1 MASTDKPFI
10 GLLPAAG
17 RARRLAPLRYPKEL
31 LPISYEPDDT
41 GGMRARAVAEY
52 AIEAIRLAE
61 VMRVLL
67 VVAPWKMDIVSYVG
81 DGRQFG
87 VDVGYLYQ
95 QDARGLP
102 PALDLASPWCHG
114 CHTVFA
120 LPDTIFQ
127 PRDALRTLR
136 ALYLDERA
144 DLALAVFPTPEPH
157 RLGPVVLTGRQVA
170 RVLDKPAVPPAAN
183 TWGAG
188 IWNDAFT
195 ALLHDSTSTS
205 TSAASTAGA
214 AGAADGGREPVLGDV
229 FERAIHEG
237 MRVVGLEFRDGS
249 FVDIGTPDG
258 MLRCLTGAKPAKQP
272 EPAKQPALAGHGQAG
287 QR

>member
-1 MASTDKPFI
+1 MDKTFI

-17 RARRLAPLRYPKEL
+17 RARRLTPLRYPKEL
-31 LPISYEPDDT
+31 LPISYEDDDT
-41 GGMRARAVAEY
+41 GGMRPRAVAEY

-61 VMRVLL
+61 VVRVLL

-87 VDVGYLYQ
+87 VDVGYLCQ

-102 PALDLASPWCHG
+102 PALDLASRWCHG

-120 LPDTIFQ
+120 LPDTIFE

-144 DLALAVFPTPEPH
+144 DVALAVFPTPEPH
-157 RLGPVVLTGRQVA
+157 RLGPVVLNGRRVA
-170 RVLDKPAVPPAAN
+170 RVLDKPTVPPAAN
-183 TWGAG
+183 TWAAG
-188 IWNDAFT
+188 IWSDAFT
-195 ALLHDSTSTS
+195 SLLHDC
-205 TSAASTAGA
+205 SASAPDS
-214 AGAADGGREPVLGDV
+214 GGREPVLGDV

-249 FVDIGTPDG
+249 FIDIGTPDG
-258 MLRCLTGAKPAKQP
+258 MRRCLAGTRA
-272 EPAKQPALAGHGQAG
+272 PALAAAATEQAG
-287 QR
+287 LR

>member
-1 MASTDKPFI
+1 MDKPFI

-31 LPISYEPDDT
+31 LPISYEHDDT
-41 GGMRARAVAEY
+41 GGMRMRAVAEY

-61 VMRVLL
+61 VLHVLL

-81 DGRQFG
+81 DGSRFG

-120 LPDTIFQ
+120 LPDTIFE

-144 DLALAVFPTPEPH
+144 DLALAVFPTSEPH
-157 RLGPVVLTGRQVA
+157 RLGPVVLDARRVA

-183 TWGAG
+183 TWAAG

-195 ALLHDSTSTS
+195 ALLHDS
-205 TSAASTAGA
+205 AGA
-214 AGAADGGREPVLGDV
+214 SRTGGDGEREPVLGEV

-258 MLRCLTGAKPAKQP
+258 MRRCLAGTRP
-272 EPAKQPALAGHGQAG
+272 PALAGQAG
-287 QR
+287 QQ

>member
-1 MASTDKPFI
+1 MDKPFI

-31 LPISYEPDDT
+31 LPISYEQDGT

-61 VMRVLL
+61 VVRVLV
-67 VVAPWKMDIVSYVG
+67 VVAPWKMDIVSYIG

-114 CHTVFA
+114 GHTVFA
-120 LPDTIFQ
+120 LPDTIFE

-157 RLGPVVLTGRQVA
+157 RLGPVVLDGRRVV

-183 TWGAG
+183 TWAAG
-188 IWNDAFT
+188 IWNDDFT
-195 ALLHDSTSTS
+195 ALLHDSN
-205 TSAASTAGA
+205 SASGASGA
-214 AGAADGGREPVLGDV
+214 SETGGVGREPVLGDV

-249 FVDIGTPDG
+249 FTDIGTPDG
-258 MLRCLTGAKPAKQP
+258 MLRCLAGTRP
-272 EPAKQPALAGHGQAG
+272 PALAGQGG
-287 QR
+287 RR

>member
-1 MASTDKPFI
+1 MDKPFI

-31 LPISYEPDDT
+31 LPISYEHDGT

-61 VMRVLL
+61 VTRVLL

-87 VDVGYLYQ
+87 VDAGYLYQ

-102 PALDLASPWCHG
+102 PALDLAGPWCQG
-114 CHTVFA
+114 SHTVFA
-120 LPDTIFQ
+120 LPDTIFE

-144 DLALAVFPTPEPH
+144 DLALAIFPTPEPH
-157 RLGPVVLTGRQVA
+157 RLGPVVLDGRRVL

-183 TWGAG
+183 TWAAG
-188 IWNDAFT
+188 IWNDDFT
-195 ALLHDSTSTS
+195 ALLHDSSRA
-205 TSAASTAGA
+205 SAAE
-214 AGAADGGREPVLGDV
+214 DGREPVLGDV

-237 MRVVGLEFRDGS
+237 MRVVGLEFSDGS
-249 FVDIGTPDG
+249 FTDIGTPDG
-258 MLRCLTGAKPAKQP
+258 MLRCLAGART
-272 EPAKQPALAGHGQAG
+272 PALAGQGG

>member
-1 MASTDKPFI
+1 MDKPFI

-31 LPISYEPDDT
+31 LPISYEHDGA
-41 GGMRARAVAEY
+41 GGTRARAVAEY

-61 VMRVLL
+61 VVRVLL

-102 PALDLASPWCHG
+102 PALDLASPWCRG

-120 LPDTIFQ
+120 LPDTIFE

-157 RLGPVVLTGRQVA
+157 RLGPVVLDGRRVA

-183 TWGAG
+183 TWAAG

-195 ALLHDSTSTS
+195 DLLHDASRA
-205 TSAASTAGA
+205 SAGQ
-214 AGAADGGREPVLGDV
+214 DGREPVLGDV

-237 MRVVGLEFRDGS
+237 FRVVGLEFRGGS
-249 FVDIGTPDG
+249 FTDIGTPEG
-258 MLRCLTGAKPAKQP
+258 MQRW
-272 EPAKQPALAGHGQAG
+272 LAGTRPPTLAG
-287 QR
+287 QGDRR

>member
-1 MASTDKPFI
+1 MDKPFI
-10 GLLPAAG
+10 GLLPAGG

-31 LPISYEPDDT
+31 LPISYEPEDT

-61 VMRVLL
+61 VGRVLL
-67 VVAPWKMDIVSYVG
+67 VVAPWKMDIVNYVG
-81 DGRQFG
+81 DGSQFG

-102 PALDLASPWCHG
+102 AALDLASPWCQG
-114 CHTVFA
+114 GHTVFA
-120 LPDTIFQ
+120 LPDTIFE

-157 RLGPVVLTGRQVA
+157 RLGPVVLDGRRVA
-170 RVLDKPAVPPAAN
+170 RVLDKPAVSPAAN
-183 TWGAG
+183 TWAAG

-195 ALLHDSTSTS
+195 ALLHDSV
-205 TSAASTAGA
+205 SAGGDA
-214 AGAADGGREPVLGDV
+214 GREPVLGDV
-229 FERAIHEG
+229 FTRAIDEG
-237 MRVVGLEFRDGS
+237 MRVVGMEFRDGS
-249 FVDIGTPDG
+249 FIDIGTPDG
-258 MLRCLTGAKPAKQP
+258 MRRCLAGTRPA
-272 EPAKQPALAGHGQAG
+272 ALAG
-287 QR
+287 

>member
-1 MASTDKPFI
+1 MDKPFI

-31 LPISYEPDDT
+31 LPISYEHDGT

-61 VMRVLL
+61 VVRLLL

-114 CHTVFA
+114 SHTVFA
-120 LPDTIFQ
+120 LPDTIFE

-144 DLALAVFPTPEPH
+144 DLALAIFPTPEPH
-157 RLGPVVLTGRQVA
+157 RLGPVVLDGRRVA

-183 TWGAG
+183 TWAAG
-188 IWNDAFT
+188 IWNDDFT
-195 ALLHDSTSTS
+195 ALLHERAT
-205 TSAASTAGA
+205 AAEE
-214 AGAADGGREPVLGDV
+214 GREPVLGDV

-249 FVDIGTPDG
+249 FTDIGTPDG
-258 MLRCLTGAKPAKQP
+258 MRRCLAGTRSPV
-272 EPAKQPALAGHGQAG
+272 LATNGG
-287 QR
+287 RR

>member
-1 MASTDKPFI
+1 MDKPFI

-31 LPISYEPDDT
+31 LPISYEHDGT

-61 VMRVLL
+61 VTRVLL

-87 VDVGYLYQ
+87 VDVSYLYQ

-102 PALDLASPWCHG
+102 PALDLAGPWCHG
-114 CHTVFA
+114 SHTVFA
-120 LPDTIFQ
+120 LPDTIFE

-144 DLALAVFPTPEPH
+144 DLALAIFPTPEPH
-157 RLGPVVLTGRQVA
+157 RLGPVVLDGRRVV

-183 TWGAG
+183 TWAAG
-188 IWNDAFT
+188 IWNDDFT
-195 ALLHDSTSTS
+195 ALLHDGSRA
-205 TSAASTAGA
+205 SAAE
-214 AGAADGGREPVLGDV
+214 DGREPVLGDV

-249 FVDIGTPDG
+249 FTDIGTPDG
-258 MLRCLTGAKPAKQP
+258 MLRCLAGTRT
-272 EPAKQPALAGHGQAG
+272 PALAGQGG
-287 QR
+287 RR

>member
-1 MASTDKPFI
+1 MDKPFI

-17 RARRLAPLRYPKEL
+17 RARRLASLRYPKEL
-31 LPISYEPDDT
+31 LPISYEHDDQ
-41 GGMRARAVAEY
+41 GGMRARAIAEY

-61 VMRVLL
+61 VVRVLL

-120 LPDTIFQ
+120 LPDTIFE

-157 RLGPVVLTGRQVA
+157 RLAPVVLNGRRVT
-170 RVLDKPAVPPAAN
+170 RVLDKPAEPPAAN
-183 TWGAG
+183 TWAAG
-188 IWNDAFT
+188 IWSDAFT
-195 ALLHDSTSTS
+195 ALLHDS
-205 TSAASTAGA
+205 SAGTA
-214 AGAADGGREPVLGDV
+214 AGEGPEPVLGDV
-229 FERAIHEG
+229 FERAISEG

-249 FVDIGTPDG
+249 FLDIGTPDG
-258 MLRCLTGAKPAKQP
+258 MRRCLASTKLPV
-272 EPAKQPALAGHGQAG
+272 LAGQGG
-287 QR
+287 PR

>member
-1 MASTDKPFI
+1 MDKPFI

-31 LPISYEPDDT
+31 LPISYEHDGT
-41 GGMRARAVAEY
+41 GGMRPRAVAEY

-61 VMRVLL
+61 VVRVLV
-67 VVAPWKMDIVSYVG
+67 VVAPWKMDIVSYIG

-114 CHTVFA
+114 GHTVFA
-120 LPDTIFQ
+120 LPDTIFE

-144 DLALAVFPTPEPH
+144 DLALAIFPTPEPH
-157 RLGPVVLTGRQVA
+157 RLGPVVLDGRRVA

-183 TWGAG
+183 TWAAG
-188 IWNDAFT
+188 IWNDDFT
-195 ALLHDSTSTS
+195 ALLHDR
-205 TSAASTAGA
+205 ANTAEE
-214 AGAADGGREPVLGDV
+214 GREPVLGDV

-249 FVDIGTPDG
+249 FTDIGTPDG
-258 MLRCLTGAKPAKQP
+258 MLRCLAGTRPPAP
-272 EPAKQPALAGHGQAG
+272 SALATQGG
-287 QR
+287 RR

>member
-1 MASTDKPFI
+1 MDKPFV

-31 LPISYEPDDT
+31 LPISYEHDDT
-41 GGMRARAVAEY
+41 GGMRPRAVAEY

-61 VMRVLL
+61 VTRVLV

-81 DGRQFG
+81 DGHQFG

-114 CHTVFA
+114 SHTVFA
-120 LPDTIFQ
+120 LPDTIFA

-157 RLGPVVLTGRQVA
+157 RLGPVVLDGRRVV
-170 RVLDKPAVPPAAN
+170 RVLDKPAAPPAAN
-183 TWGAG
+183 TWAAG
-188 IWNDAFT
+188 IWNDDFT
-195 ALLHDSTSTS
+195 ALLHDGASGAGCAGGGC
-205 TSAASTAGA
+205 SAEE
-214 AGAADGGREPVLGDV
+214 GREPVLGDV

-249 FVDIGTPDG
+249 FTDIGTPDG
-258 MLRCLTGAKPAKQP
+258 MRRCLAGTRP
-272 EPAKQPALAGHGQAG
+272 PALATNGG
-287 QR
+287 RR

>member
-1 MASTDKPFI
+1 MDKPFI

-31 LPISYEPDDT
+31 LPINYERDDA
-41 GGMRARAVAEY
+41 GGMRARAIAEY

-157 RLGPVVLTGRQVA
+157 RLGPVVLNGRQVA
-170 RVLDKPAVPPAAN
+170 RVLDKPTVPPAAN
-183 TWGAG
+183 TWAAG
-188 IWNDAFT
+188 IWSDQFT
-195 ALLHDSTSTS
+195 ALLHDSATSTCKD
-205 TSAASTAGA
+205 TAA
-214 AGAADGGREPVLGDV
+214 EPVLGAV
-229 FERAIHEG
+229 FERAIREG

>member
-1 MASTDKPFI
+1 MDKPFI
-10 GLLPAAG
+10 GLLPAGG

-31 LPISYEPDDT
+31 LPISYYRDEA

-61 VMRVLL
+61 VVRVLL

-120 LPDTIFQ
+120 LPDTIFE

-144 DLALAVFPTPEPH
+144 DLALAIFPTPEPH
-157 RLGPVVLTGRQVA
+157 RLGPVVLDGRRVA
-170 RVLDKPAVPPAAN
+170 RVLDKPTVPPAAN
-183 TWGAG
+183 TWAAG
-188 IWNDAFT
+188 IWNDSFT
-195 ALLHDSTSTS
+195 ALLHDSARHDGARHD
-205 TSAASTAGA
+205 SARH
-214 AGAADGGREPVLGDV
+214 DGNHAIVAENGREPVLGDV

-249 FVDIGTPDG
+249 FTDIGTPDG
-258 MLRCLTGAKPAKQP
+258 MRRCLSGTRP
-272 EPAKQPALAGHGQAG
+272 PALAGLGG
-287 QR
+287 RP

>member
-1 MASTDKPFI
+1 MDKPFI

-31 LPISYEPDDT
+31 LPISYEHDDT

-61 VMRVLL
+61 VIRVLL

-114 CHTVFA
+114 SHTVFA
-120 LPDTIFQ
+120 LPDTIFE

-144 DLALAVFPTPEPH
+144 DLALAIFPTPEPH
-157 RLGPVVLTGRQVA
+157 RLGPVVLDGRRVTQ
-170 RVLDKPAVPPAAN
+170 VLDKPAVPPAAN
-183 TWGAG
+183 TWAAG
-188 IWNDAFT
+188 IWNDDFT
-195 ALLHDSTSTS
+195 ALLHDSNT
-205 TSAASTAGA
+205 TAGG
-214 AGAADGGREPVLGDV
+214 AGGANGKTEPVLGDV

-249 FVDIGTPDG
+249 FTDIGTPDG
-258 MLRCLTGAKPAKQP
+258 MLRCLAGTRP
-272 EPAKQPALAGHGQAG
+272 PALVGAGTGQG
-287 QR
+287 GRR

>member
-1 MASTDKPFI
+1 MDKPFI

-31 LPISYEPDDT
+31 LPISYEHDDS

-61 VMRVLL
+61 VVRVLL

-120 LPDTIFQ
+120 LPDTIFE

-157 RLGPVVLTGRQVA
+157 RLGPVVLDGRRVA

-183 TWGAG
+183 TWAAG

-195 ALLHDSTSTS
+195 ALLHDSSS
-205 TSAASTAGA
+205 AGGAGGAGYAGGASAAE
-214 AGAADGGREPVLGDV
+214 GGREPVLGDV

-249 FVDIGTPDG
+249 FTDIGTPGG
-258 MLRCLTGAKPAKQP
+258 MRRCLAGTRP
-272 EPAKQPALAGHGQAG
+272 PALAGQGG
-287 QR
+287 RR